1 MFFYKPSKIR
11 LASLVA
17 SDTSSV
23 IVFFFRRQH
32 IRCRLRLLTNTPPD
46 MSSGR
51 GASRSIFLKVTAWSS
66 VLGFVDVSHAI
77 HKLTRFAG
85 CAPPLGGLGLQ
96 ALARLAAGACSFLGF
111 LQRV

>member
-1 MFFYKPSKIR
+1 MFFYKPSKIC

-46 MSSGR
+46 RDMRGGGADHPPEGR
-51 GASRSIFLKVTAWSS
+51 ALDG
-66 VLGFVDVSHAI
+66 SH
-77 HKLTRFAG
+77 
-85 CAPPLGGLGLQ
+85 
-96 ALARLAAGACSFLGF
+96 
-111 LQRV
+111 RVRRRAQGS